1 MGKHWVLISNPTF
14 DFFEPPLICTYT
26 PHCVEKVAKM
36 LKNEKKEMIN
46 LSNFIQYIL
55 FPYDAA
61 CKCQGK
67 DISVGLSK
75 YSSSMKGS
83 VLVHW
88 VPGAGA

>member
-1 MGKHWVLISNPTF
+1 
-14 DFFEPPLICTYT
+14 
-26 PHCVEKVAKM
+26 M
-36 LKNEKKEMIN
+36 LYF
-46 LSNFIQYIL
+46 SNFIQYIL

-88 VPGAGA
+88 VPGAGAGASTKIKYKIIEKVK

>member
-1 MGKHWVLISNPTF
+1 
-14 DFFEPPLICTYT
+14 
-26 PHCVEKVAKM
+26 M
-36 LKNEKKEMIN
+36 LYF
-46 LSNFIQYIL
+46 SNFIQYIL

-88 VPGAGA
+88 VPGAGASTKIKYKIIEKVNKI